1 MFGNFVFP
9 DGSKPQW
16 ESLCWIQKEF
26 MRWLNAERLRT
37 ILTFPVV
44 SVSLLYKDGVF
55 EDEDMAGFVAKE
67 YSEGNSFFTYIS
79 DSVDSLAS
87 CCFTKDTEVLWKSS
101 TNGVKITTLEE
112 LHNTKWEDKKNL
124 RIYHNGSWV
133 SGKSIKLPNRKVF
146 EVVTENNN
154 KYYMTDNHINITYR
168 GEVTT
173 EELTENDYLMFN
185 TKVLNPVKENDE
197 HLTYEQG
204 LLIGLF
210 IGDGTFDNYTC
221 LDGSV
226 HSFQLSLNES
236 KWNLVKDKLSIL
248 GNFRLGSV
256 YNNVYPVCC
265 TNKELT
271 TFIAKWTGNEPGN
284 TNSSNKNLNLNCLL
298 QSVEFR
304 QGILDGWYITDGG
317 NSNRCYTISKSL
329 VNSMK
334 ALCTSLGKQCVV
346 DISDRTDEAVI
357 IRGES
362 YSRNYPLYCLR
373 WYSDT
378 NTRIRPESGFKW
390 KNNSIYWKIKSI
402 KEVEYSDEVYCIE
415 CSNSDEP
422 YFTLPSGLITHN
434 CRLKNKIQ
442 THEFNFT
449 NGNIGVMT
457 GSKSVITLNM
467 NRIIQEWFKTI
478 PNYTDHI
485 DPTTKAVVA
494 PNDFIL
500 GLLNESFPKYLGVI
514 LERVYKYHEAYN
526 ELLWDLYNSQL
537 LPAYSAGFI
546 DLNKQYLTIG
556 INGFTASAEFLGF
569 KCNNNEEYSKFCQL
583 VFGTIKEQNAAH
595 KTKKTNFNTEC
606 IPAESCGV
614 KLYNADKND
623 GYWVPNDINLYTS
636 YIFKPYDESVG
647 VLEKFILHG
656 RNYIGE
662 YLDGGS
668 ACHVNLD
675 SHPSFSQ
682 CKQLLMHAAEVGCS
696 YWTINVPNSECDECG
711 YITKHPITECPK
723 CGSKKISY
731 WDRIIGYMTKISNW
745 SKDRQIE
752 QKKRIYSKPV

>member
-1 MFGNFVFP
+1 MLLCFDWFARLEWGDNYYLKGEISITNENSLRKKTIRSQIYQYFQQIVYSINQPAAARGYQSVFWNVSIFDRPFFDGMFGNFVFP

-87 CCFTKDTEVLWKSS
+87 CC
-101 TNGVKITTLEE
+101 
-112 LHNTKWEDKKNL
+112 
-124 RIYHNGSWV
+124 
-133 SGKSIKLPNRKVF
+133 
-146 EVVTENNN
+146 
-154 KYYMTDNHINITYR
+154 
-168 GEVTT
+168 
-173 EELTENDYLMFN
+173 
-185 TKVLNPVKENDE
+185 
-197 HLTYEQG
+197 
-204 LLIGLF
+204 
-210 IGDGTFDNYTC
+210 
-221 LDGSV
+221 
-226 HSFQLSLNES
+226 
-236 KWNLVKDKLSIL
+236 
-248 GNFRLGSV
+248 
-256 YNNVYPVCC
+256 
-265 TNKELT
+265 
-271 TFIAKWTGNEPGN
+271 
-284 TNSSNKNLNLNCLL
+284 
-298 QSVEFR
+298 
-304 QGILDGWYITDGG
+304 
-317 NSNRCYTISKSL
+317 
-329 VNSMK
+329 
-334 ALCTSLGKQCVV
+334 
-346 DISDRTDEAVI
+346 
-357 IRGES
+357 
-362 YSRNYPLYCLR
+362 
-373 WYSDT
+373 
-378 NTRIRPESGFKW
+378 
-390 KNNSIYWKIKSI
+390 
-402 KEVEYSDEVYCIE
+402 
-415 CSNSDEP
+415 
-422 YFTLPSGLITHN
+422 
-434 CRLKNKIQ
+434 RLKNKIQ

-457 GSKSVITLNM
+457 GSKSVITLNI

-500 GLLNESFPKYLGVI
+500 GLLNESFPKYLGMI

>member
-1 MFGNFVFP
+1 MVIKRNGTKEEFNSGKILNAVKKAFAATNEKPCFSSDEAFLEELGVPADEETSVEHIQDVVEAYLMDEGCFKTAKAYILYRERHNQTRDFAKSRESFIATYKKASNTANASIDDNSNVANKNIAVLNSELYKDKNIEVNRYRVMQKLHELHPDFDYKQYVRDIEHHIIYKNDENSTFGFPYCTAVTMYPFLTGGIKGIGGLSAAPKNIDSFCGMFINYVFAVSTQFAGAVATSEFLLCFDWFARLEWGDNYYLKGEISITNENSLRKKTIRSQIYQYFQQIVYSINQPAAARGYQSVFWNVSIFDRPFFDGMFGNFVFP

-87 CCFTKDTEVLWKSS
+87 CC
-101 TNGVKITTLEE
+101 
-112 LHNTKWEDKKNL
+112 
-124 RIYHNGSWV
+124 
-133 SGKSIKLPNRKVF
+133 
-146 EVVTENNN
+146 
-154 KYYMTDNHINITYR
+154 
-168 GEVTT
+168 
-173 EELTENDYLMFN
+173 
-185 TKVLNPVKENDE
+185 
-197 HLTYEQG
+197 
-204 LLIGLF
+204 
-210 IGDGTFDNYTC
+210 
-221 LDGSV
+221 
-226 HSFQLSLNES
+226 
-236 KWNLVKDKLSIL
+236 
-248 GNFRLGSV
+248 
-256 YNNVYPVCC
+256 
-265 TNKELT
+265 
-271 TFIAKWTGNEPGN
+271 
-284 TNSSNKNLNLNCLL
+284 
-298 QSVEFR
+298 
-304 QGILDGWYITDGG
+304 
-317 NSNRCYTISKSL
+317 
-329 VNSMK
+329 
-334 ALCTSLGKQCVV
+334 
-346 DISDRTDEAVI
+346 
-357 IRGES
+357 
-362 YSRNYPLYCLR
+362 
-373 WYSDT
+373 
-378 NTRIRPESGFKW
+378 
-390 KNNSIYWKIKSI
+390 
-402 KEVEYSDEVYCIE
+402 
-415 CSNSDEP
+415 
-422 YFTLPSGLITHN
+422 
-434 CRLKNKIQ
+434 RLKNKIQ

-485 DPTTKAVVA
+485 DPTTKAVAA